1 MLRYVIIFIIILA
14 YIILSSRIQL
24 ILGQKSQNILVENNF
39 DVTLL
44 ISEKIYGKWR
54 VRSVNAEQSMRELSG
69 R

>member
-1 MLRYVIIFIIILA
+1 MLLFIII
-14 YIILSSRIQL
+14 SSRIQL

-54 VRSVNAEQSMRELSG
+54 VRSGVNAEQSMRS
-69 R
+69 